1 MSERSERTSKHGPY
15 DGGACGAVNAHWCP
29 ETSPACELTHGAMGH
44 Q

>member
-15 DGGACGAVNAHWCP
+15 DGGACEAVNAHWCRARTAP
-29 ETSPACELTHGAMGH
+29 VNTADDGVGH

>member
-1 MSERSERTSKHGPY
+1 MSERSERTSKHGPR

-29 ETSPACELTHGAMGH
+29 VVTVAVNATDDVMEH